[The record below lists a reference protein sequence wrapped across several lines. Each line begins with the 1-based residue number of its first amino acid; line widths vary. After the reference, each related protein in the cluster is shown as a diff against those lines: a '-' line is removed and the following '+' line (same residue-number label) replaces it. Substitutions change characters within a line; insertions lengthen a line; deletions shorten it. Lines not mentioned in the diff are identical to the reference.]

1 MLFASFRYILIFL
14 PVVVCGAIAV
24 RRLLGPR
31 AAQAWVLAASI
42 IFYAASNTFNL
53 VYLVAS
59 LGANWLLARWI
70 ERTPAPAKKR
80 ILVSALVLNVAYLC
94 LFKYLGFFASM
105 LRFALPHGYR
115 VPELGFP
122 LGISFFTITQI
133 MYLVDCYEDT
143 LAAGSLF
150 DHATFVAFF
159 PYLIS
164 GPLGRAKRMR
174 HQFGNFGGEAGART
188 ELLARGVFLFALGL
202 FKKAVFANAFAQV
215 VTFGST
221 SARNL
226 SAFEGWIF
234 SIAYVMQVYFD
245 FSGYSDMAIGS
256 ALMLG
261 VEIPRNFDKPYSATS
276 IIEFWQRWH
285 ISLTNFI
292 TSYLYTPILKS
303 FSRRTLFTSAVATL
317 FAMGIAGLWHGGAWT
332 FVIWGFLHG
341 AFLGINQ
348 YWRKKNMPH
357 IPMFLGWLLTFV
369 CWTIT
374 MVYFGA
380 DSVGQANARL
390 ATMFNPHHAFRV
402 ANVTSLEL
410 QVYGLGIRLSQ
421 WPLLAGVL
429 CSIFGPSSEELGR
442 DFRPNA
448 LNCAYAV
455 GLVAVS
461 FALINS
467 TISTPFVYFRF

>member
-14 PVVVCGAIAV
+14 PAVVLGVIAV
-24 RRLLGPR
+24 RKLLGPR
-31 AAQAWVLAASI
+31 AAQVWVLVASI
-42 IFYAASNTFNL
+42 VFYTAAKPFNL
-53 VYLVAS
+53 VYLLAS
-59 LGANWLLARWI
+59 LSVNWLLARAI
-70 ERTPAPAKKR
+70 ERTEGAARKR
-80 ILVSALVLNVAYLC
+80 ILVGGLVLNVAYLC

-105 LRFALPHGYR
+105 VRFGLPPGYR

-215 VTFGST
+215 VTFGSS
-221 SARNL
+221 SAHNL
-226 SAFEGWIF
+226 SAIEGWIF
-234 SIAYVMQVYFD
+234 SVAYVMQVYFD

-276 IIEFWQRWH
+276 ILEFWQRWH

-303 FSRRTLFTSAVATL
+303 FSRRTLFTSALATF
-317 FAMGIAGLWHGGAWT
+317 FAMGVAGLWHGGAWT

-348 YWRKKNMPH
+348 YWRKKSLPH
-357 IPMFLGWLLTFV
+357 IPAFLGWLLTFA

-390 ATMFNPHHAFRV
+390 ATMFNPHHAFRLP
-402 ANVTSLEL
+402 NVTSLEL
-410 QVYGLGIRLSQ
+410 QVYGLGIRISQ
-421 WPLLAGVL
+421 WPLFAGVL

-442 DFRPNA
+442 DFQPSA

-455 GLVAVS
+455 GLAAVS
-461 FALINS
+461 LALVNS

>member
-24 RRLLGPR
+24 RKLVGPR
-31 AAQAWVLAASI
+31 AAQAWVLLASI
-42 IFYAASNTFNL
+42 IFYAASKPFNL
-53 VYLVAS
+53 VYLLAS
-59 LGANWLLARWI
+59 LGANWLLARTI
-70 ERTPAPAKKR
+70 EGTQGPSRKR
-80 ILVSALVLNVAYLC
+80 ILVSGLVLNVAYLC

-105 LRFALPHGYR
+105 LRFMLPRGYHI
-115 VPELGFP
+115 PELGFP

-174 HQFGNFGGEAGART
+174 HQFGNFGGETGART

-226 SAFEGWIF
+226 SAVEGWLF
-234 SIAYVMQVYFD
+234 SVAYVMQVYFD

-261 VEIPRNFDKPYSATS
+261 VEIPRNFDKPYSARS

-303 FSRRTLFTSAVATL
+303 FSRRTLFTSALATF

-348 YWRKKNMPH
+348 YWRKKNLPH
-357 IPMFLGWLLTFV
+357 IPAFLGWLLTFA

-402 ANVTSLEL
+402 VNVTSLEL

-421 WPLLAGVL
+421 WPLLVGVL

-442 DFRPNA
+442 DFQPSA
-448 LNCAYAV
+448 VNCAYAV
-455 GLVAVS
+455 GLAAVS